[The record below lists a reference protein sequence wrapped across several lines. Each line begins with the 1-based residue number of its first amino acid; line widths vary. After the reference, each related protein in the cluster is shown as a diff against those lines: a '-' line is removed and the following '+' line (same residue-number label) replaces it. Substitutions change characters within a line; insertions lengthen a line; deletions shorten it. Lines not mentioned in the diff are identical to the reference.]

1 MQWRLALEDGYVPC
15 LRKGHSYTARCC
27 NPIFHSMHFCWTSS
41 FWNIRGTCNLLAII
55 AITFLFSL
63 ARGAVCPQV
72 ARALKLHTHSR
83 FARLV
88 VPAPPRLI
96 YMRAGIQPIF
106 IFKCDIFSNCC
117 PRSQSS
123 LCMHFLI
130 RSVRF
135 FDSMCVFI
143 RPVRLFDSI
152 SQIFRSRIH
161 RIVMLITQFR

>member
-1 MQWRLALEDGYVPC
+1 M
-15 LRKGHSYTARCC
+15 
-27 NPIFHSMHFCWTSS
+27 
-41 FWNIRGTCNLLAII
+41 LAII

-106 IFKCDIFSNCC
+106 IFKCDIFFELL
-117 PRSQSS
+117 PTFAE
-123 LCMHFLI
+123 LVVHA
-130 RSVRF
+130 F
-135 FDSMCVFI
+135 FDST
-143 RPVRLFDSI
+143 
-152 SQIFRSRIH
+152 SQIF
-161 RIVMLITQFR
+161 